1 MGIDLSEYEL
11 NPVWDIKETFWSA
24 GDDGEDSFITFS
36 IKLQRHASYFMLNVF
51 FPIFVLAILNVCVFL
66 LPCESGEK
74 NSYAVTVFLSFA
86 IFLTIVNSSL
96 PQNADKASV
105 FQIYMLLLTFQSTV
119 ITVISLLLSRLI
131 SFDEK
136 QIAIPLC
143 ILKLSRL
150 IRFCNCWKRKQTRRQ
165 SVKLDDVHGSRVSVP
180 EADEVIEQSNV
191 ENEATWA
198 TVVNGIDAVCLVFF
212 SSVTF
217 VLTLLFLCISPSVTA
232 TQ

>member
-1 MGIDLSEYEL
+1 M

-66 LPCESGEK
+66 LPCDSGEK

-105 FQIYMLLLTFQSTV
+105 FQIYMLILTFQSTV

-136 QIAIPLC
+136 QIAIPRC
-143 ILKLSRL
+143 FLKLSRL
-150 IRFCNCWKRKQTRRQ
+150 IRFGNCWKKKQTTQRTRRQ
-165 SVKLDDVHGSRVSVP
+165 SVKLDDVPGRRASVS
-180 EADEVIEQSNV
+180 EANEVIEQSDV

-212 SSVTF
+212 SSLTF